1 MHKNKEDTR
10 MSVNSNKYIIQN
22 MERISFFDLETGVC
36 QFVVDDL
43 QEANMTNEQE
53 TVYATGKNGVKIGSA
68 DRNKASRITATNG
81 AVVDGVMAMQVGSEV
96 VTGTTV
102 VPKHFFMLETAD
114 GVSVALNIKPIG
126 TVGNEI
132 PYVYK
137 RNADGTVG
145 KAFPIAANASAEAFS
160 YDPSTKKVTLPTG
173 QFKANEIV
181 YMFYDIEVKDAKKI
195 SNDED
200 KFSATG
206 MLVSDCFAKDIC
218 TEKSYFAKIIYPKA
232 KASGNFEFSFGNDPS
247 VQSMEFEALSGGCG
261 TTATKRLWDFIV
273 FDEDD
278 ATQL

>member
-1 MHKNKEDTR
+1 
-10 MSVNSNKYIIQN
+10 MSVNSNKYIVQN
-22 MERISFFDLETGVC
+22 MERISFFDLGTGVC

-81 AVVDGVMAMQVGSEV
+81 SVVDGVMAMQVGSDV
-96 VTGTTV
+96 VVGTTI
-102 VPKHFFMLETAD
+102 VPNHFFMIETKD
-114 GVSVALNIKPIG
+114 GVSLPITIKPMG
-126 TVGNEI
+126 KVGYEI
-132 PYVYK
+132 PYIYK
-137 RNADGTVG
+137 RNTDGTVG
-145 KAFPIAANASAEAFS
+145 KPYAIGSKLTTETFT
-160 YDPSTKKVTLPTG
+160 YDPATKKISLPENA
-173 QFKANEIV
+173 FEANEIV

-206 MLVSDCFAKDIC
+206 MLVADCFAKDIC
-218 TEKSYFAKIIYPKA
+218 TEKSYYAKIVYPKA

-247 VQSMEFEALSGGCG
+247 VQNMEFEALSGGCG

-278 ATQL
+278 ATVL

>member
-1 MHKNKEDTR
+1 
-10 MSVNSNKYIIQN
+10 MSVNSNKYIVQN
-22 MERISFFDLETGVC
+22 MERLSFFNLEDGVC

-43 QEANMTNEQE
+43 QEATMTNEQE

-96 VTGTTV
+96 VVGKTT
-102 VPKHFFMLETAD
+102 VPKHFFMIETTD
-114 GVSVALNIKPIG
+114 GVSLPITIKPIG
-126 TVGNEI
+126 AVGKEI
-132 PYVYK
+132 PYIYK
-137 RNADGTVG
+137 RNSDGTVG
-145 KAFPIAANASAEAFS
+145 KPYAIAANASAEAFA
-160 YDPSTKKVTLPTG
+160 YDPATKKITLPTG
-173 QFKANEIV
+173 QFAANETV
-181 YMFYDIEVKDAKKI
+181 YLFYDIEVADAKKI

-206 MLVSDCFAKDIC
+206 MLIADCFAKDIC
-218 TEKSYFAKIIYPKA
+218 TEKSYYAKIVYPKA

-247 VQSMEFEALSGGCG
+247 VQNMEFEALSGGCG

-278 ATQL
+278 ATTL

>member
-1 MHKNKEDTR
+1 
-10 MSVNSNKYIIQN
+10 MSVNSNKYIVQN
-22 MERISFFDLETGVC
+22 MERLSFFELENGVC

-43 QEANMTNEQE
+43 QEATMTNEQE

-81 AVVDGVMAMQVGSEV
+81 SVVDGVMAMQVGSEV
-96 VTGTTV
+96 VVGKTT
-102 VPKHFFMLETAD
+102 VPKHFFMITTTD
-114 GVSVALNIKPIG
+114 GVSAPITIKPIG
-126 TVGNEI
+126 AVGNEI
-132 PYVYK
+132 PYIYK
-137 RNADGTVG
+137 RNTDGTVG
-145 KAFPIAANASAEAFS
+145 KPYPIAANASAEAFA
-160 YDPSTKKVTLPTG
+160 YDPSAKKITLPTG
-173 QFKANEIV
+173 QFKAGEIV

-206 MLVSDCFAKDIC
+206 MLIADCFAKDIC
-218 TEKSYFAKIIYPKA
+218 TEKSYYAKIVYPKA

-247 VQSMEFEALSGGCG
+247 VQNMEFEALSGGCG

-278 ATQL
+278 ATVL